1 MQRHLEKTLEQAA
14 GRAGASLGNI
24 QMMDW
29 QRGMLTIRA
38 SLGFDSYF
46 LEAFRYVS
54 LDAPTAC
61 ARAAVSRKP
70 VLIENVF
77 ADRAFAPYHD
87 AARSAGFQ
95 AVLSTPMVARSNVLV
110 GVLSLHFADG
120 YQLSD
125 DQVKETFGIAC
136 EAADTLLG

>member
-1 MQRHLEKTLEQAA
+1 MQLHLDRTLEQAA
-14 GRAGASLGNI
+14 GRAGSSLGNI

-29 QRGMLTIRA
+29 RRGMLTIRA
-38 SLGFDSYF
+38 SLGFDSRF

-61 ARAAVSRKP
+61 ARAAMSRKP

-77 ADRAFAPYHD
+77 ADRDFAPYRD
-87 AARSAGFQ
+87 AARDAGFH

-110 GVLSLHFADG
+110 GVLSLHFAEGD
-120 YQLSD
+120 QPSD
-125 DQVKETFGIAC
+125 DLIQETFGIAR
-136 EAADTLLG
+136 EAADTLLS